1 MKNPVIAITLDE
13 ENPGCYSK
21 YPWYAVRKSYSNSIE
36 LAGGTAIFLPSNKK
50 QINSYISMIDGLV
63 ITGGN
68 FDVDPK
74 LYGEKKKSKNVHLK
88 KERTEFEFA
97 ITNKALKVNIPI
109 LGICGGQQLLNVVMG
124 GSLIQHIP
132 DKIKT
137 KINHEQ
143 KNPRNQPSHT
153 VKIIKDTKLSKII
166 KKTSMYVNSAHHQ
179 AVEKLGKGLIVN
191 AVAEDGIIEGIESP
205 KLKFCLGIQWHP
217 EFLIDE
223 KDIEIFKSLIK
234 SARKKN

>member
-1 MKNPVIAITLDE
+1 
-13 ENPGCYSK
+13 
-21 YPWYAVRKSYSNSIE
+21 
-36 LAGGTAIFLPSNKK
+36 
-50 QINSYISMIDGLV
+50 
-63 ITGGN
+63 
-68 FDVDPK
+68 
-74 LYGEKKKSKNVHLK
+74 
-88 KERTEFEFA
+88 
-97 ITNKALKVNIPI
+97 
-109 LGICGGQQLLNVVMG
+109 MG

-143 KNPRNQPSHT
+143 ENPRNQPSHT

-179 AVEKLGKGLIVN
+179 AVEKLGKDLIVN

-234 SARKKN
+234 SARKTN

>member
-1 MKNPVIAITLDE
+1 MA
-13 ENPGCYSK
+13 
-21 YPWYAVRKSYSNSIE
+21 RK
-36 LAGGTAIFLPSNKK
+36 K
-50 QINSYISMIDGLV
+50 
-63 ITGGN
+63 
-68 FDVDPK
+68 
-74 LYGEKKKSKNVHLK
+74 KNVHIK

-97 ITNKALKVNIPI
+97 ITKEALKFDIPV

-132 DKIKT
+132 AKIKT
-137 KINHEQ
+137 KTNHEQ
-143 KNPRNQPSHT
+143 KNPRNQPSHS
-153 VKIIKDTKLSKII
+153 VKIIKNTKLSRIT
-166 KKTSMYVNSAHHQ
+166 KKSSMYVNSAHHQ

-191 AVAEDGIIEGIESP
+191 AVAEDGIIEGIEST

-223 KDIEIFKSLIK
+223 KDIEIFKSFIR